1 VIKIHT
7 NELKQVVTYLDKHS
21 NDAYLLLSQVDGK
34 LFVQCSNADGQ
45 LVEIVLFDEST
56 QLFAK
61 VTSSERLSNL
71 VRSK

>member
-1 VIKIHT
+1 MIKIHT
-7 NELKQVVTYLDKHS
+7 VELKQLVSYLDKTS

-34 LFVQCSNADGQ
+34 LFVQFQNADGQ
-45 LVEIVLFDEST
+45 IVEVTLFDEST

-71 VRSK
+71 VRPK